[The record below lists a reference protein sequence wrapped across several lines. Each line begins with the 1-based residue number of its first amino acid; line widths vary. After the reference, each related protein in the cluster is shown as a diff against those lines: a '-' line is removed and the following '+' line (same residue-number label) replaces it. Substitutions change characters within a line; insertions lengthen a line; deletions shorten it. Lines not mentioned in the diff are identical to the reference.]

1 MLNTFHKISLILA
14 SVLLIIALIIT
25 GVLIYN
31 SLMEKAFPPIIS
43 DCPDYWNVHRD
54 ENNNIICRNL
64 STVNR
69 GSPKC
74 QDYPVTGFS
83 QNGTSEH
90 DLICEKQRWAESC
103 GIYWD
108 GVTNNKTA
116 CNNTTIQG
124 AV

>member
-31 SLMEKAFPPIIS
+31 SLMEQAFPPIIT
-43 DCPDYWNVHRD
+43 DCPDYWNVDRD

-69 GSPKC
+69 GRPTC
-74 QDYPVTGFS
+74 QDYPVVEFS
-83 QNGTSEH
+83 RNGTSEN
-90 DLICEKQRWAESC
+90 DLICEKKHWAHNC

-108 GVTNNKTA
+108 GVTNNTTA
-116 CNNTTIQG
+116 CDNTTI
-124 AV
+124 